1 MSQMTETRTR
11 KRCAVYCRVSTDERL
26 NQEFNSIDAQKEA
39 GQAYIVS
46 QRAEGWIPVAD
57 DYDDGGFS
65 GGNMERPALKR
76 LMADIGKGLIDI
88 VVVYKIDR
96 LTRSLM
102 DFSKMV
108 EVFERQKVSF
118 VSVTQQ
124 FNTTNSMG
132 RLMLNVLLSFA
143 QFEREVT
150 GERIRDKIAASKR
163 KGMWMGG
170 VPPFGYDVDK
180 RQLLINQSEAAVV
193 NRIFEDML
201 TIGSPTQ
208 IAANLTQ
215 EGVTTK
221 AWVTR
226 DGQDRPGVRIDK
238 KFLHKLL
245 RNRIYLGE
253 IGHKGAWFPGMH
265 QAIIDKTLWD
275 KVHEVLQR
283 DGHDRSTETKARS
296 RTDALLRGLLYAPTG
311 ERMYPT
317 YARKKEQ
324 KYRYY
329 FSKSEA
335 QFGAPGKRYSRLP
348 ALEIE
353 GAVEAQI
360 RTILGSPESIE
371 SVVRCTK
378 QSGEQIDEAT
388 AVVAMRHLNK
398 VWDQLFAVER
408 HRIAKLMIERV
419 DIVHIGEMQ
428 GIKVKWRELG
438 WDALIDEFKPDS
450 IGAELVAAEA

>member
-1 MSQMTETRTR
+1 MKELAETRTR

-76 LMADIGKGLIDI
+76 LMTDISKGLIDI

-96 LTRSLM
+96 LTRSLS

-180 RQLLINQSEAAVV
+180 RQLLVNESEAAVV
-193 NRIFEDML
+193 KRIFEDML

-215 EGVTTK
+215 EGITTK
-221 AWVTR
+221 AWITR
-226 DGQDRPGVRIDK
+226 DGQPHAGARIDK

-253 IGHKGAWFPGMH
+253 IGHKGTWFPGMH
-265 QAIIDKTLWD
+265 AAIIDKVLWE
-275 KVHEVLQR
+275 KVHEVLAR
-283 DGHDRSTETKARS
+283 DGHDRSSETKVRS
-296 RTDALLRGLLYAPTG
+296 RTDALLRGLLYDPTG

-317 YARKKEQ
+317 YAMKKDQ

-335 QFGAPGKRYSRLP
+335 KFGAPGKRYSRLP

-360 RTILGSPESIE
+360 RTILSSPESIE
-371 SVVRCTK
+371 AVVRLIK
-378 QSGEQIDEAT
+378 ESGEHIDEAT
-388 AVVAMRHLNK
+388 AVVAMRQLNK
-398 VWDQLFAVER
+398 VWGQLFAVER
-408 HRIAKLMIERV
+408 HRIANLMIERV

-438 WDALIDEFKPDS
+438 WNALIEEFTPNS
-450 IGAELVAAEA
+450 IGAELVEVEA

>member
-1 MSQMTETRTR
+1 MSQMTETHTR

-170 VPPFGYDVDK
+170 VPPFGYDADK

-193 NRIFEDML
+193 NRIFQDML
-201 TIGSPTQ
+201 SIGSPTQ

-253 IGHKGAWFPGMH
+253 IGHKGAWFPGVH

-317 YARKKEQ
+317 YAINRAIAFE
-324 KYRYY
+324 KY
-329 FSKSEA
+329 
-335 QFGAPGKRYSRLP
+335 
-348 ALEIE
+348 
-353 GAVEAQI
+353 
-360 RTILGSPESIE
+360 
-371 SVVRCTK
+371 
-378 QSGEQIDEAT
+378 
-388 AVVAMRHLNK
+388 
-398 VWDQLFAVER
+398 
-408 HRIAKLMIERV
+408 
-419 DIVHIGEMQ
+419 
-428 GIKVKWRELG
+428 
-438 WDALIDEFKPDS
+438 
-450 IGAELVAAEA
+450 